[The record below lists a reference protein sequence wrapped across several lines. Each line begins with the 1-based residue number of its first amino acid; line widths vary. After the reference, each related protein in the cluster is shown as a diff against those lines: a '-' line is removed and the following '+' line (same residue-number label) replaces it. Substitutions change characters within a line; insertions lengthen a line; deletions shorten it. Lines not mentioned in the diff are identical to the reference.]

1 MPWPVRPLVQ
11 CWPPRAASSAPS
23 GGVAC
28 DSCASAPV
36 KGVATTLTL
45 VANSKMGEMTLSILT
60 AEGHRNWVD
69 SCAEIVAAVGERMVE
84 RIRHQCQHSCH
95 QPPLTTYDTATKD
108 LMIDYY
114 QRLNAA
120 AWENSG
126 LYRPIIMVYY
136 PRYIWRTVQCT
147 P

>member
-1 MPWPVRPLVQ
+1 
-11 CWPPRAASSAPS
+11 
-23 GGVAC
+23 
-28 DSCASAPV
+28 
-36 KGVATTLTL
+36 
-45 VANSKMGEMTLSILT
+45 
-60 AEGHRNWVD
+60 
-69 SCAEIVAAVGERMVE
+69 VGELN
-84 RIRHQCQHSCH
+84 IAKPINKNTLGQLQGSCH

-108 LMIDYY
+108 LMIEYY